1 LSRAGFNAEQIIGK
15 IPILPR
21 GDPGPPGDDKI
32 DSAKAFTKGGSL
44 NVEGKS
50 RLG

>member
-1 LSRAGFNAEQIIGK
+1 MPSRLLAK

-32 DSAKAFTKGGSL
+32 GSTKAFTKGGSL
-44 NVEGKS
+44 NVEGQS